1 MLMARDSSVAADFA
15 WWSPSQPPWRAAQT
29 LSMAKYL
36 DVFDRLFWGTD
47 YPFTDFASDE
57 AYWRAIPAT
66 CRRLGLEP
74 EVTDEDIDRFLGPN
88 FAAYL
93 AANPGLG

>member
-1 MLMARDSSVAADFA
+1 
-15 WWSPSQPPWRAAQT
+15 
-29 LSMAKYL
+29 MAKYL
-36 DVFDRLFWGTD
+36 GVIDRIFRGTD

-74 EVTDEDIDRFLGPN
+74 EVTDADIDRFLGPN

-93 AANPGLG
+93 AASPGPA